1 MALEVLVF
9 SWLKS
14 YLENR
19 KERVCLLSN
28 IFDQETSSNWE
39 MIANGVPKGSILGP
53 LLFIIYLNDLPY
65 GLHHGN

>member
-19 KERVCLLSN
+19 KQRVCLLSN

-39 MIANGVPKGSILGP
+39 MIAIRVPQGYILGLP
-53 LLFIIYLNDLPY
+53 LSIIYLNDLPY

>member
-19 KERVCLLSN
+19 KQRVCLLSN

-39 MIANGVPKGSILGP
+39 MIANGVPQGSIQGLP
-53 LLFIIYLNDLPY
+53 LL
-65 GLHHGN
+65 